1 MAKKKKKSQFP
12 LFQSFVVL
20 VAMVIFSLISC
31 LRNMIQAWNML
42 LTEVQTL
49 HAASVQEL
57 LHMLENVLMFN
68 GTKQSCEYSL
78 PYFCSVIFFLS
89 VKVKKH
95 IQLNTF

>member
-1 MAKKKKKSQFP
+1 MAKKKKIQFP
-12 LFQSFVVL
+12 LFQSFVAL

-68 GTKQSCEYSL
+68 GTKQT
-78 PYFCSVIFFLS
+78 FAVNIRFLIS
-89 VKVKKH
+89 A
-95 IQLNTF
+95 Q

>member
-1 MAKKKKKSQFP
+1 MAKKKKIQFP

-68 GTKQSCEYSL
+68 GTKQT
-78 PYFCSVIFFLS
+78 FAVNIRFLIS
-89 VKVKKH
+89 A
-95 IQLNTF
+95 Q